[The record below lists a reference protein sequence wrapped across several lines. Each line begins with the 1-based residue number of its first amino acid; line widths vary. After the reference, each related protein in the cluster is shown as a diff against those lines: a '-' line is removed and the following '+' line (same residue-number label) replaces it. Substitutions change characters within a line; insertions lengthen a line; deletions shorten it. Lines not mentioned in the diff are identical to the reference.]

1 MANNNEDVLLNL
13 LNKHKEANGIP
24 TTEPVKPVEKPVEEI
39 TETPEVTVDA
49 DTDIEDDDI
58 YGVNDLMKQI
68 EAEEAAEEAE
78 RAAAIAARQQQNTKP
93 KELTMPNEKDEEY
106 LTEAV
111 GYQGDKLST
120 ITLMV
125 NKVVAKYRL
134 VSGGIPDAVPVGSR
148 TLPKRAV
155 MGELNQIVDAQSSA
169 NPVITRDFEAMIL
182 SNWIMPDGSAAIE
195 NIDENGVVVDR
206 TITPVANNTQPE
218 EAEIAEQV
226 EQSPAVININVEPNT
241 PVEVN
246 VDNDLIASLTK
257 TKKIDIYVNEISS
270 NDMEASTVI
279 ENPDQEGIITTY
291 DPGINDVPITLPLSG
306 YRCVMRGI
314 NYLDF
319 IKLSAPSS
327 GNTTDAEIKTW
338 TIIYNHLKNP
348 SIGPFKDF
356 EDFLRKTKYQDRE
369 ILMWGVLAATLD
381 DQDTISIT
389 CGNPNCGEK
398 HTIVY
403 YPRELIHV
411 DETKIPEWYVPAYQA
426 AAGPEAVSVWEQA
439 SRKRVSY
446 KLQDSQISVEIN
458 EPSAYEFITQKLPL
472 LDELYKRYKPNGSF
486 SDDMRNANEDEPS
499 ILERADMLE
508 FNYLSSIAMY
518 LSAVIIERGG
528 KKYRFTKWKDIEKV
542 VSGSLSSTDS
552 SILVSLI
559 EQVRSNT
566 SPVSFRIND
575 VTCPHCKH
583 HDDFIPINNLQ
594 EQLLVR
600 VYVKLGNTQIN
611 LINMD

>member
-1 MANNNEDVLLNL
+1 MANKNDDVLLNL

-24 TTEPVKPVEKPVEEI
+24 TEPTKPVEEPVEKI
-39 TETPEVTVDA
+39 VEVDEVPVDA
-49 DTDIEDDDI
+49 NIDVEEDI

-68 EAEEAAEEAE
+68 EAEEAADKAAREAMF
-78 RAAAIAARQQQNTKP
+78 AARQQDTRP
-93 KELTMPNEKDEEY
+93 KELTMPDEKDETY

-111 GYQGDKLST
+111 GYQGDKLSN

-134 VSGGIPDAVPVGSR
+134 ISGGIQDAVPPESR
-148 TLPKRAV
+148 VLPKRAV
-155 MGELNQIVDAQSSA
+155 MGELAEIYDSQNSA
-169 NPVITRDFEAMIL
+169 NPIITPEFESIIL
-182 SNWIMPDGSAAIE
+182 SNWVMPDGSTAIE
-195 NIDENGVVVDR
+195 NINENGVVVDH
-206 TITPVANNTQPE
+206 TIMPTETQEENLPATNDGPVEDT
-218 EAEIAEQV
+218 
-226 EQSPAVININVEPNT
+226 PAVININVEPNT

-246 VDNDLIASLTK
+246 VDNELIASLTK

-270 NDMEASTVI
+270 SDMEASTII
-279 ENPDQEGIITTY
+279 ENTDQEGIITTY

-348 SIGPFKDF
+348 SIGDFKDF
-356 EDFLRKTKYQDRE
+356 EDFLKKTKYQDRE
-369 ILMWGVLAATLD
+369 LLMWGVLAATLD
-381 DQDTISIT
+381 EQDTISIT

-403 YPRELIHV
+403 YPRQLIHV
-411 DETKIPEWYVPAYQA
+411 DESRIPAWYVPAYQA

-439 SRKRVSY
+439 SQKRVSY
-446 KLQDSQISVEIN
+446 KFNDSKISVEIN

-472 LDELYKRYKPNGSF
+472 LDELYQRYKPNSSF
-486 SDDMRNANEDEPS
+486 SEDMRNTNENEPS

-518 LSAVIIERGG
+518 LSAVIIERNG
-528 KKYRFTKWKDIEKV
+528 KKYRFTRWKDIEKI

-566 SPVSFRIND
+566 TPVSFRIND

>member
-1 MANNNEDVLLNL
+1 MANKNDDVLLNL

-24 TTEPVKPVEKPVEEI
+24 TEPTKPVEEPVEKI
-39 TETPEVTVDA
+39 VEVDEVPVDA
-49 DTDIEDDDI
+49 NIDVEEDI

-68 EAEEAAEEAE
+68 EAEEAADKAAREAMF
-78 RAAAIAARQQQNTKP
+78 AARQQDTRP
-93 KELTMPNEKDEEY
+93 KELTMPDEKDETY

-111 GYQGDKLST
+111 GYQGDKLSN

-134 VSGGIPDAVPVGSR
+134 ISGGIQDAVPPESR
-148 TLPKRAV
+148 VLPKRAV
-155 MGELNQIVDAQSSA
+155 MGELAEIYDSQNSA
-169 NPVITRDFEAMIL
+169 NPIITPEFESIIL
-182 SNWIMPDGSAAIE
+182 SNWVMPDGSTAIE
-195 NIDENGVVVDR
+195 NINENGVVVDH
-206 TITPVANNTQPE
+206 TIMPTETQEENLPATNDGPVEDT
-218 EAEIAEQV
+218 
-226 EQSPAVININVEPNT
+226 PAVININVEPNT

-246 VDNDLIASLTK
+246 VDNELIASLTK

-270 NDMEASTVI
+270 SDMEASTII
-279 ENPDQEGIITTY
+279 ENTDQEGIITTY

-348 SIGPFKDF
+348 SIGDFKDF
-356 EDFLRKTKYQDRE
+356 EDFLKKTKYQDRE
-369 ILMWGVLAATLD
+369 LLMWGVLAATLD
-381 DQDTISIT
+381 EQDTISIT

-403 YPRELIHV
+403 YPRQLIHV
-411 DETKIPEWYVPAYQA
+411 DESRIPAWYVPAYQA

-439 SRKRVSY
+439 SQKRVSY
-446 KLQDSQISVEIN
+446 KFNDSKISVEIN

-472 LDELYKRYKPNGSF
+472 LDELYQRYKPNSSF
-486 SDDMRNANEDEPS
+486 SEDMRNTNENEPS
-499 ILERADMLE
+499 IRERADMLE

-518 LSAVIIERGG
+518 LSAVIIERNG
-528 KKYRFTKWKDIEKV
+528 KKYRFTRWKDIEKI

-566 SPVSFRIND
+566 TPVSFRIND

>member
-1 MANNNEDVLLNL
+1 MANKNDDVLLNL

-24 TTEPVKPVEKPVEEI
+24 TEPTKPVEEPVEKI
-39 TETPEVTVDA
+39 VEVDEVPVDA
-49 DTDIEDDDI
+49 NIDVEEDI

-68 EAEEAAEEAE
+68 EAEEAADKAAREAMF
-78 RAAAIAARQQQNTKP
+78 AARQQDTRP
-93 KELTMPNEKDEEY
+93 KELTMPDEKDETY

-111 GYQGDKLST
+111 GYQGDKLSN

-134 VSGGIPDAVPVGSR
+134 ISGGIQDAVPPESR
-148 TLPKRAV
+148 VLPKRAV
-155 MGELNQIVDAQSSA
+155 MGELAEIYDSQNSA
-169 NPVITRDFEAMIL
+169 NPIITPEFESIIL
-182 SNWIMPDGSAAIE
+182 SNWVMPDGSTAIE
-195 NIDENGVVVDR
+195 NINENGVVVDH
-206 TITPVANNTQPE
+206 TIMPTETQEENLPATNDGPVEDT
-218 EAEIAEQV
+218 
-226 EQSPAVININVEPNT
+226 PAVININVEPNT

-246 VDNDLIASLTK
+246 VDNELIASLTK

-270 NDMEASTVI
+270 SDMEASTII
-279 ENPDQEGIITTY
+279 ENTDQEGIITTY

-306 YRCVMRGI
+306 YRCVMLGI

-348 SIGPFKDF
+348 SIGDFKDF
-356 EDFLRKTKYQDRE
+356 EDFLKKTKYQDRE
-369 ILMWGVLAATLD
+369 LLMWGVLAATLD
-381 DQDTISIT
+381 EQDTISIT

-403 YPRELIHV
+403 YPRQLIHV
-411 DETKIPEWYVPAYQA
+411 DESRIPAWYVPAYQA

-439 SRKRVSY
+439 SQKRVSY
-446 KLQDSQISVEIN
+446 KFNDSKISVEIN

-472 LDELYKRYKPNGSF
+472 LDELYQRYKPNSSF
-486 SDDMRNANEDEPS
+486 SEDMRNTNENEPS
-499 ILERADMLE
+499 IRERADMLE

-518 LSAVIIERGG
+518 LSAVIIERNG
-528 KKYRFTKWKDIEKV
+528 KKYRFTRWKDIEKI

-566 SPVSFRIND
+566 TPVSFRIND

>member
-1 MANNNEDVLLNL
+1 MANKNDDVLLNL

-24 TTEPVKPVEKPVEEI
+24 TEPTKPVEEPVEKI
-39 TETPEVTVDA
+39 VEVDEVPVDA
-49 DTDIEDDDI
+49 NIDVEEDI

-68 EAEEAAEEAE
+68 EAEEAADKAAREAMF
-78 RAAAIAARQQQNTKP
+78 AARQQDTRP
-93 KELTMPNEKDEEY
+93 KELTMPDEKDETY

-111 GYQGDKLST
+111 GYQGDKLSN

-134 VSGGIPDAVPVGSR
+134 ISGGIQDAVPPESR
-148 TLPKRAV
+148 VLPKRAV
-155 MGELNQIVDAQSSA
+155 MGELAEIYDSQNSA
-169 NPVITRDFEAMIL
+169 NPIITPEFESIIL
-182 SNWIMPDGSAAIE
+182 SNWVMPDGSTAIE
-195 NIDENGVVVDR
+195 NINENGIVIDR
-206 TITPVANNTQPE
+206 TIMPTETQEENLPVTNDGP
-218 EAEIAEQV
+218 V
-226 EQSPAVININVEPNT
+226 EDTPAVININVEPNT

-246 VDNDLIASLTK
+246 VDNELIASLTK

-270 NDMEASTVI
+270 SDMEASTII
-279 ENPDQEGIITTY
+279 ENTDQEGIITTY

-348 SIGPFKDF
+348 SIGDFKDF
-356 EDFLRKTKYQDRE
+356 EDFLKKTKYQDRE
-369 ILMWGVLAATLD
+369 LLMWGVLAATLD
-381 DQDTISIT
+381 EQDTISIT

-403 YPRELIHV
+403 YPRQLIHV
-411 DETKIPEWYVPAYQA
+411 DESRIPAWYVPAYQA

-439 SRKRVSY
+439 SQKRVSY
-446 KLQDSQISVEIN
+446 KFNDSKISVEIN

-472 LDELYKRYKPNGSF
+472 LDELYQRYKPNSSF
-486 SDDMRNANEDEPS
+486 SEDMRNTDENEPS

-518 LSAVIIERGG
+518 LSAVIIERNG
-528 KKYRFTKWKDIEKV
+528 KKYRFTRWKDIEKV

-566 SPVSFRIND
+566 TPVSFRIND

>member
-1 MANNNEDVLLNL
+1 MANKNDDVLLNL

-24 TTEPVKPVEKPVEEI
+24 TEPIKPVEEPVEKI
-39 TETPEVTVDA
+39 VEVDEVPVDA
-49 DTDIEDDDI
+49 NIDVEEDEDI

-68 EAEEAAEEAE
+68 EAEEAADKAAREAMF
-78 RAAAIAARQQQNTKP
+78 AARQQDTRP
-93 KELTMPNEKDEEY
+93 EELMMPDEKDETY

-111 GYQGDKLST
+111 GYQGDKLSN

-134 VSGGIPDAVPVGSR
+134 ISGGIQDAVQPGSR
-148 TLPKRAV
+148 VLPKRVV
-155 MGELNQIVDAQSSA
+155 MGELAEIYDSQNSA
-169 NPVITRDFEAMIL
+169 NPIITPEFESVIL
-182 SNWIMPDGSAAIE
+182 SNWVMPDGSTAIE
-195 NIDENGVVVDR
+195 NINENGIVVDR
-206 TITPVANNTQPE
+206 TIMPAETQEEKLPVTNDGP
-218 EAEIAEQV
+218 V
-226 EQSPAVININVEPNT
+226 EDTPAVININVEPNT

-246 VDNDLIASLTK
+246 VDNELIASLTK

-270 NDMEASTVI
+270 SDMEASTII
-279 ENPDQEGIITTY
+279 ENTDQEGIITTY

-348 SIGPFKDF
+348 SIGDFKDF
-356 EDFLRKTKYQDRE
+356 EDFLKKTKYQDRE
-369 ILMWGVLAATLD
+369 LLMWGVLAATLD
-381 DQDTISIT
+381 EQDTISIT

-403 YPRELIHV
+403 YPRQLIHV
-411 DETKIPEWYVPAYQA
+411 DESRIPAWYIPAYQA

-439 SRKRVSY
+439 SQKRVSY
-446 KLQDSQISVEIN
+446 KFNDSRISVEIN

-472 LDELYKRYKPNGSF
+472 LDELYQRYKPNSSF
-486 SDDMRNANEDEPS
+486 SEDMRNTDENEPS

-518 LSAVIIERGG
+518 LSAVIIERNG
-528 KKYRFTKWKDIEKV
+528 KKYRFTRWKDIEKV

-566 SPVSFRIND
+566 TPVSFRIND

>member
-1 MANNNEDVLLNL
+1 MANKNDDVLLNL

-24 TTEPVKPVEKPVEEI
+24 TEPINPVEEPVEKI
-39 TETPEVTVDA
+39 AEVDEVPVDA
-49 DTDIEDDDI
+49 DIDVEEDEDI
-58 YGVNDLMKQI
+58 YGVNDLMKRI
-68 EAEEAAEEAE
+68 EAEEAADKAAREAMF
-78 RAAAIAARQQQNTKP
+78 AARQQDTRP
-93 KELTMPNEKDEEY
+93 KELMMPDEKDETY

-111 GYQGDKLST
+111 GYQGDKLSN

-134 VSGGIPDAVPVGSR
+134 ISGCIQDVVPPGSR
-148 TLPKRAV
+148 VLPKRAV
-155 MGELNQIVDAQSSA
+155 MGELAEIYDSQNSA
-169 NPVITRDFEAMIL
+169 NPIITPEFESVIL
-182 SNWIMPDGSAAIE
+182 SNWVMPDGSTAIE
-195 NIDENGVVVDR
+195 NINENGIVVDR
-206 TITPVANNTQPE
+206 TIMPAETQEEKLPVTNDGP
-218 EAEIAEQV
+218 V
-226 EQSPAVININVEPNT
+226 EDTPAVININVEPNT

-246 VDNDLIASLTK
+246 VDNELIASLTK

-270 NDMEASTVI
+270 SDMEASTII
-279 ENPDQEGIITTY
+279 ENTDQEGIITTY

-348 SIGPFKDF
+348 SIGDFKDF
-356 EDFLRKTKYQDRE
+356 EDFLKKTKYQDRE
-369 ILMWGVLAATLD
+369 LLMWGVLAATLD
-381 DQDTISIT
+381 EQDTISIT

-411 DETKIPEWYVPAYQA
+411 DESRIPAWYVPAYQA

-439 SRKRVSY
+439 SQKRVSY
-446 KLQDSQISVEIN
+446 KFNDSKISVEIN

-472 LDELYKRYKPNGSF
+472 LDELYQRYKPNSSF
-486 SDDMRNANEDEPS
+486 SEDMRNTDENEPS

-518 LSAVIIERGG
+518 LSAVIIERNG
-528 KKYRFTKWKDIEKV
+528 KKYRFTRWKDIEKV

-566 SPVSFRIND
+566 TPVSFRIND

>member
-1 MANNNEDVLLNL
+1 MANKNDDVLLNL

-24 TTEPVKPVEKPVEEI
+24 TEPIKPVEEPVEKI
-39 TETPEVTVDA
+39 VEVDEVPVDA
-49 DTDIEDDDI
+49 NIDVEEDEDI

-68 EAEEAAEEAE
+68 EAEEAADKAAREAMF
-78 RAAAIAARQQQNTKP
+78 AARQQDTRP
-93 KELTMPNEKDEEY
+93 EELMMPDEKDETY

-111 GYQGDKLST
+111 GYQGDKLSN

-134 VSGGIPDAVPVGSR
+134 ISGGIQDAVPPGSR
-148 TLPKRAV
+148 VLPKRAV
-155 MGELNQIVDAQSSA
+155 MGELAEIYDSQNSA
-169 NPVITRDFEAMIL
+169 NPIITPEFESVIL
-182 SNWIMPDGSAAIE
+182 SNWVMPDGSTAIE
-195 NIDENGVVVDR
+195 NINENGIVVDR
-206 TITPVANNTQPE
+206 TIMPAETQEENLPVTNDGP
-218 EAEIAEQV
+218 V
-226 EQSPAVININVEPNT
+226 EDTPAVININVEPNT

-246 VDNDLIASLTK
+246 VDNELIASLTK

-270 NDMEASTVI
+270 SDMEASTII
-279 ENPDQEGIITTY
+279 ENTDQEGIITTY

-348 SIGPFKDF
+348 SIGDFKDF
-356 EDFLRKTKYQDRE
+356 EDFLKKTKYQDRE
-369 ILMWGVLAATLD
+369 LLMWGVLAATLD
-381 DQDTISIT
+381 EQDTISIT

-403 YPRELIHV
+403 YPRQLIHV
-411 DETKIPEWYVPAYQA
+411 DESRIPAWYIPAYQA

-439 SRKRVSY
+439 SQKRVSY
-446 KLQDSQISVEIN
+446 KFNDSKISVEIN

-472 LDELYKRYKPNGSF
+472 LDELYQRYKPNSSF
-486 SDDMRNANEDEPS
+486 SEDMRNTDENEPS

-518 LSAVIIERGG
+518 LSAVIIERNG
-528 KKYRFTKWKDIEKV
+528 KKYRFTRWKDIEKV

-566 SPVSFRIND
+566 TPVSFRIND